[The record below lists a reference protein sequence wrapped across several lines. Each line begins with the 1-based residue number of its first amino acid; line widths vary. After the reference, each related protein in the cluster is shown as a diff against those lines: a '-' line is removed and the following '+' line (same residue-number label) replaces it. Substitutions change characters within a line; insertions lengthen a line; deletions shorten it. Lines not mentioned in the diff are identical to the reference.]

1 MPTLKRRRVAGNTAG
16 RAGSD
21 ADAEAATSVEDGEHV
36 GLSCCRCS
44 RHLVIDEDHVVLGP
58 CSCTICPSC
67 LLRDHARR
75 GANQLTC
82 AGCGE
87 IITSHRMN
95 ADDQQE
101 SVEYAPC
108 DTSST
113 VDTSSLQDVAKMHLI
128 SKNGLGV
135 ALVRSAG
142 NEGEIVLLLGLR
154 LTKTGQ
160 EDIRESFITK
170 EMSFIPDPS
179 SGTLLPADTIDALC
193 EFGAWLHPQVVAP
206 SVTPQAMVRSP
217 ELPLPRFRF
226 LLAARATSS
235 TRTDAGR
242 CAISA
247 RRRSDILIQFLAA
260 PSTAASIFPVAALQY
275 SSTRNTG
282 ISCASSLVS
291 TDVSD
296 MTEMS
301 SSADWFARD
310 ARSLC
315 LSISS
320 NPPTKSQTVRLAY
333 SPCTSRRSWSGAKES
348 SSSPPPPPSASASS
362 ATEGRTDAGVPKC
375 KRFSFPSLLGGVK
388 ALFPMALRGERPGVD
403 PDTAEPSPWDRR
415 GRGDDKL
422 DGIMHHR
429 APVSSVSLCRS
440 TARGYIADRPERS
453 YQLGLQLTPPRTS
466 DMALEVCLTC
476 PEDDQRSPA
485 LPILTIVFVM
495 ESALR
500 TRQVFRNYA
509 SNDDKDEAM
518 E

>member
-44 RHLVIDEDHVVLGP
+44 RHLAIDEDHVVLGP

-87 IITSHRMN
+87 TSHRMICPARKDSQD

-179 SGTLLPADTIDALC
+179 SGTLPADTSLASR
-193 EFGAWLHPQVVAP
+193 PQRA
-206 SVTPQAMVRSP
+206 SRASP
-217 ELPLPRFRF
+217 F
-226 LLAARATSS
+226 
-235 TRTDAGR
+235 DAGYV
-242 CAISA
+242 SA
-247 RRRSDILIQFLAA
+247 
-260 PSTAASIFPVAALQY
+260 
-275 SSTRNTG
+275 
-282 ISCASSLVS
+282 
-291 TDVSD
+291 
-296 MTEMS
+296 
-301 SSADWFARD
+301 
-310 ARSLC
+310 
-315 LSISS
+315 
-320 NPPTKSQTVRLAY
+320 
-333 SPCTSRRSWSGAKES
+333 
-348 SSSPPPPPSASASS
+348 
-362 ATEGRTDAGVPKC
+362 
-375 KRFSFPSLLGGVK
+375 
-388 ALFPMALRGERPGVD
+388 VD
-403 PDTAEPSPWDRR
+403 NFKWVQ
-415 GRGDDKL
+415 G
-422 DGIMHHR
+422 
-429 APVSSVSLCRS
+429 
-440 TARGYIADRPERS
+440 
-453 YQLGLQLTPPRTS
+453 
-466 DMALEVCLTC
+466 
-476 PEDDQRSPA
+476 
-485 LPILTIVFVM
+485 
-495 ESALR
+495 
-500 TRQVFRNYA
+500 
-509 SNDDKDEAM
+509 
-518 E
+518 